1 MANKNITI
9 ENNNSVIHFLNTVE
23 NENNRKDCLQLLDE
37 FIKATGFAAKMWGT
51 AIIGFGSY
59 HYTYDSGRTGDAPL
73 AGFSPR
79 KNAIV
84 LYLSSEFEDR
94 KALLSRFGKHTTG
107 KACIYIKKLTDV
119 DLDVLKQMIN
129 NSVAYIKKCYP

>member
-23 NENNRKDCLQLLDE
+23 NENKRKDCLQLLDE
-37 FIKATGFAAKMWGT
+37 FIQATGFAANMWGT

-94 KALLSRFGKHTTG
+94 EALLSRFGKHTTG